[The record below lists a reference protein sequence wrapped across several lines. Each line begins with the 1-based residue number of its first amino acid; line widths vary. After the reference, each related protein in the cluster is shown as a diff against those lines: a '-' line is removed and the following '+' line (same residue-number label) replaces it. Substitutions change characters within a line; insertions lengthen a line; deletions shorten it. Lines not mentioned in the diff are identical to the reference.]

1 MNRKHVERIHA
12 VASDARYVM
21 WSCSCGARGTQHK
34 LRNIPPG
41 EPTIARLMADEL
53 NVHRATYVVASAPAR
68 PGGAPSRR

>member
-1 MNRKHVERIHA
+1 MNRKHVEWVHA
-12 VASDARYVM
+12 VASDVRFVT

-34 LRNIPPG
+34 LRNIRPG

-53 NVHRATYVVASAPAR
+53 NVHRATYVASAPVR